1 MYLKKSLTKS
11 FRILRGKVIHYEH
24 WTTIFRGFFSHENL
38 LNDHLFKESHAR
50 LTTVPIIYDVF
61 CDFV

>member
-1 MYLKKSLTKS
+1 MNIGQQFL
-11 FRILRGKVIHYEH
+11 ED
-24 WTTIFRGFFSHENL
+24 FFSHENL

-50 LTTVPIIYDVF
+50 LTTVPIISDVF